1 MTVTQKIGRVYYG
14 WWNAAASFVCLML
27 DYRLRD
33 IPHFARRSE
42 HQPALGSLH
51 REGSRPR
58 CRACSSSFQRYVCRR
73 RVRENRL
80 WLDLRQGLHSR
91 YSGLLHSA
99 GHWHIYARGIQ
110 GLTFAGHWHSAFPV
124 SGLLTALVFSLVRG
138 SAHGGLLVQK
148 AIFAKH
154 CFGPTQLGKLIG
166 ILTAVASVGYAVGP
180 WAVGWMYDQ
189 HGTYRYA
196 FASLIG
202 LSIASATLL
211 TWVQPTY
218 RNQLV
223 RGA

>member
-1 MTVTQKIGRVYYG
+1 
-14 WWNAAASFVCLML
+14 ML
-27 DYRLRD
+27 FL
-33 IPHFARRSE
+33 PTSSNH
-42 HQPALGSLH
+42 GV
-51 REGSRPR
+51 GSRFN
-58 CRACSSSFQRYVCRR
+58 FQ
-73 RVRENRL
+73 
-80 WLDLRQGLHSR
+80 LRMALSR
-91 YSGLLHSA
+91 
-99 GHWHIYARGIQ
+99 
-110 GLTFAGHWHSAFPV
+110 
-124 SGLLTALVFSLVRG
+124 
-138 SAHGGLLVQK
+138 
-148 AIFAKH
+148 
-154 CFGPTQLGKLIG
+154 